1 MKEKEGMQML
11 QSIANWA
18 GENLVTVLV
27 LVWLVGEVLI
37 VGIPTWLHRSAR

>member
-18 GENLVTVLV
+18 GENLMTVLV

>member
-18 GENLVTVLV
+18 GENLVTVFV

>member
-1 MKEKEGMQML
+1 MREKEGMQML

-18 GENLVTVLV
+18 GENLITVLV

>member
-18 GENLVTVLV
+18 GENLITVFV

-37 VGIPTWLHRSAR
+37 VGIPTWFHRSVH

>member
-11 QSIANWA
+11 QNIANWA
-18 GENLVTVLV
+18 GENLVTVFL

>member
-37 VGIPTWLHRSAR
+37 VGIPTWFHRSAR